1 MAINQL
7 FKIKPSKELINEIL
21 YYISI
26 DLNNIESKNYFTM
39 NEKNILLIN
48 ENMEEIK
55 SRLRDYYIPCKK
67 KIYLDNMN
75 IKKFITIIRQLLKL
89 YNYKIHSI
97 DKYNNG
103 KKYIFYYI
111 ISIKNFKNIK
121 KDINCIISFD

>member
-21 YYISI
+21 SYLSI
-26 DLNNIESKNYFTM
+26 DLNCIENKNYFTM
-39 NEKNILLIN
+39 NEKNTMAIN
-48 ENMEEIK
+48 ENLDSIK
-55 SRLRDYYIPCKK
+55 DKLKDYYIPCKK
-67 KIYLDNMN
+67 KIYLDNLD

-111 ISIKNFKNIK
+111 LTIQNFKNIK